1 MWECGELSEEGRL
14 YAGLQVTAWL
24 TTKSKCSEVRVKVST
39 ILFCTYCIKCHRF
52 PCMRKALVTRTQL
65 WCLLHS
71 PGYCWGARQARGL
84 LSVPWCACPGSGGD
98 VWPYEQWRAVVLCPF
113 SALLSPKGWLRR
125 LWQGAS
131 LSGMQGKKC
140 LVGWCCGCELNSRA
154 AKRREITHLCEQK

>member
-84 LSVPWCACPGSGGD
+84 LSVPWCACPGSGGG
-98 VWPYEQWRAVVLCPF
+98 VTIWAMKGCGSVSLFCLAFSQGLAEEAVAGGIPEWCAGEKVPRRVML
-113 SALLSPKGWLRR
+113 R
-125 LWQGAS
+125 LWN
-131 LSGMQGKKC
+131 K
-140 LVGWCCGCELNSRA
+140 
-154 AKRREITHLCEQK
+154 